1 MSEIQFH
8 GKRAL
13 SVTEAA
19 KIGLPGILKQA
30 ENGESTIVERH
41 GKPVAAIIGMA
52 ELEQLN
58 NRIDDINDLVLV
70 TLRAATDDGKRYSL
84 DEVARSFGFD
94 PDELRREVDEEL
106 RASEAVD
113 AKTYA

>member
-1 MSEIQFH
+1 MSEIEFH

-41 GKPVAAIIGMA
+41 GKPVAAIIGMR

-70 TLRAATDDGKRYSL
+70 TLRAAMDDGKRYSL
-84 DEVARSFGFD
+84 DEVANYFGVD
-94 PDELRREVDEEL
+94 MDELRREVDLEL
-106 RASEAVD
+106 KSAIEIA
-113 AKTYA
+113 